1 MYLGLTPVDT
11 GYTFA
16 GYVIAGTLLSYLK
29 PVMVSVV
36 LGSLIW
42 MVYHSLLKHSLQPL
56 ITYFIP
62 MFLVVSIF
70 LPKTSPPACISSVES
85 KASISSRDVAQ
96 NIIGQAGDSTSLG
109 LVWIG
114 RFLDSLAMK
123 TAQLIESGG
132 AIEKDGQV
140 VGGVPFLYAR
150 TYTEIMRSKIEDPRV
165 REEFTDFLANYYTP
179 ALQNWNNAGRPN
191 LGIGQSILYPGD
203 LVNAYGTPEAR
214 SKWAQIENDVYN
226 DLVGHKTW
234 WEKIT
239 SRITP
244 TALKRWAIAR
254 VMKNE
259 LADRDTI
266 NSVSAKILA
275 NSTYFQSANNP
286 LSLLVGYAEK
296 GITTFITHIISM
308 FAYLLTDLI
317 IPTLPVIQGMLN
329 MVILV
334 AFPFVLL
341 FSLFPNNF
349 AILPKYFLTMLWV
362 KSLTIAWAIVNC
374 FQHLGWVFASS
385 QGQNVFSWTL
395 GGVPIIGALA
405 GIFVLPFLFFKII
418 SEGLA
423 YMEEVG
429 TRLVERGTR
438 SVEKVSSMATE

>member
-56 ITYFIP
+56 ITYFIS

-70 LPKTSPPACISSVES
+70 LPKTSPPDCISSVES

-96 NIIGQAGDSTSLG
+96 NIIGQAEGSTSLG

-214 SKWAQIENDVYN
+214 SKWAQNR
-226 DLVGHKTW
+226 K
-234 WEKIT
+234 
-239 SRITP
+239 
-244 TALKRWAIAR
+244 
-254 VMKNE
+254 
-259 LADRDTI
+259 
-266 NSVSAKILA
+266 
-275 NSTYFQSANNP
+275 
-286 LSLLVGYAEK
+286 
-296 GITTFITHIISM
+296 
-308 FAYLLTDLI
+308 
-317 IPTLPVIQGMLN
+317 
-329 MVILV
+329 
-334 AFPFVLL
+334 
-341 FSLFPNNF
+341 
-349 AILPKYFLTMLWV
+349 
-362 KSLTIAWAIVNC
+362 
-374 FQHLGWVFASS
+374 
-385 QGQNVFSWTL
+385 
-395 GGVPIIGALA
+395 
-405 GIFVLPFLFFKII
+405 
-418 SEGLA
+418 
-423 YMEEVG
+423 
-429 TRLVERGTR
+429 
-438 SVEKVSSMATE
+438 